1 MRTIC
6 SGLFICQE
14 WQEQITHGCSFVKSN
29 KSNSLRVFFFE
40 EWQEQIA
47 HSGSVMWCEWF
58 WAKECTAKE
67 RRAKEWRAKERKSK
81 ERREKSVIAKSERA
95 KSKREKSKRATMRI
109 PNPEIFQ
116 GIETS
121 NWNNICSIACLKAKT
136 EEELKKGIFP
146 LCASKTQGWASVLFK
161 RTHVLA
167 FFCVLYKKN
176 VAIFAFFH
184 VIYKRTLR
192 SLRSL

>member
-1 MRTIC
+1 
-6 SGLFICQE
+6 
-14 WQEQITHGCSFVKSN
+14 
-29 KSNSLRVFFFE
+29 
-40 EWQEQIA
+40 
-47 HSGSVMWCEWF
+47 MWCEWF

-136 EEELKKGIFP
+136 EEELKKGIFQKHRVGHP
-146 LCASKTQGWASVLFK
+146 FFSKERTFLRSFASYIK
-161 RTHVLA
+161 RM
-167 FFCVLYKKN
+167 
-176 VAIFAFFH
+176 
-184 VIYKRTLR
+184 LR
-192 SLRSL
+192 SLRSFMLFIKERCVLCVLYKRTRGSLNTFTFL

>member
-1 MRTIC
+1 MSRVTGANH
-6 SGLFICQE
+6 SWLFFCKEQ
-14 WQEQITHGCSFVKSN
+14 QEQFTQSFFFFWRVTRANCSQWLCNVMWVILSKRVHSERAKSKRVKS
-29 KSNSLRVFFFE
+29 E
-40 EWQEQIA
+40 
-47 HSGSVMWCEWF
+47 
-58 WAKECTAKE
+58 
-67 RRAKEWRAKERKSK
+67 RAKERKSK

-176 VAIFAFFH
+176 VAFFAFFH